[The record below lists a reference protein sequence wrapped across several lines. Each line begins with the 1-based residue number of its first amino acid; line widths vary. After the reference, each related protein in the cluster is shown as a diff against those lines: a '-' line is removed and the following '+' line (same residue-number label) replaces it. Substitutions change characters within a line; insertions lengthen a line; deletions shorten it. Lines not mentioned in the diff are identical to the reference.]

1 MRKDVWIFGYG
12 SLLWKVDFPYIDK
25 KRAYVLGWSRR
36 FYQGSTDHRGIP
48 ESPGRVVTLIHSQN
62 HRCWGL
68 AYRLPEETLE
78 CTLSALDYRERGG
91 YERLEVELFLD
102 SGKKVP
108 GITYFA
114 NTTNTNFLGGA
125 DPTEIASQ
133 ILSSRGPSGDNLEY
147 LLCLE
152 KALKT
157 LGIRDPH
164 ILDIADAA
172 RTMRADQT

>member
-1 MRKDVWIFGYG
+1 M
-12 SLLWKVDFPYIDK
+12 
-25 KRAYVLGWSRR
+25 
-36 FYQGSTDHRGIP
+36 
-48 ESPGRVVTLIHSQN
+48 
-62 HRCWGL
+62 
-68 AYRLPEETLE
+68 
-78 CTLSALDYRERGG
+78 
-91 YERLEVELFLD
+91 EVELFLD
-102 SGKKVP
+102 SGKKVS

-114 NTTNTNFLGGA
+114 DTTNTNFLGGA
-125 DPTEIASQ
+125 DAAEIASQ

-172 RTMRADQT
+172 RTMRADRT

>member
-1 MRKDVWIFGYG
+1 MRKDIWIFGYG

-91 YERLEVELFLD
+91 YERLEVELFLY

-108 GITYFA
+108 GITYFPK
-114 NTTNTNFLGGA
+114 TNANFLWA
-125 DPTEIASQ
+125 QTPLKSPAKSSVREDQAEIISNISFA
-133 ILSSRGPSGDNLEY
+133 
-147 LLCLE
+147 
-152 KALKT
+152 
-157 LGIRDPH
+157 
-164 ILDIADAA
+164 
-172 RTMRADQT
+172 